1 VPVALVG
8 ECSIPVVQK
17 VARQPR
23 SSGELE
29 IVALEIVALVR
40 HADRNPS
47 AFPARLSR

>member
-29 IVALEIVALVR
+29 IVALVR